1 MADLLIT
8 IDGPAGSGKSTL
20 AQMLANRLCAAVLD
34 TGAMYRAVTL
44 VAMRAGVDLSD
55 AEQVL
60 AVLDKTE
67 LVFAFSRDSMVV
79 YIEDEEVTDKI
90 RDPEVTA
97 NVKYIAASSKMRER
111 LVKMQRN
118 FAYPKHKI
126 ITEGR
131 DQGTVVFPDAHL
143 KFFLTADLD
152 ERSRR
157 RHAELTVSGKA
168 GEPAETRA
176 ALESRDQSDMSRSV
190 GPLKPADDAIVIDT
204 TAMTIEDVLEKLLY
218 WVEKK
223 CFADS

>member
-20 AQMLANRLCAAVLD
+20 AQMLSKRLCAAVLD

-44 VAMRAGVDLSD
+44 IAMRSGADLLD
-55 AEQVL
+55 ADRIL
-60 AVLDKTE
+60 AILDKTE
-67 LVFAFSRDSMVV
+67 LTFAFSKDRMVV
-79 YIEDEEVTDKI
+79 YIGDEDVTDKL

-97 NVKYIAASSKMRER
+97 NVRFIASSPKMRAR
-111 LVKMQRN
+111 LVEMQRE
-118 FAYPKHKI
+118 FALPKHKI

-131 DQGTVVFPDAHL
+131 DQGTVVFPDAHV
-143 KFFLTADLD
+143 KFFLTANID

-157 RHAELTVSGKA
+157 RHDELSKAGKA
-168 GEPAETRA
+168 GELAETRA
-176 ALESRDQSDMSRSV
+176 SLEKRDESDMTRTV

-204 TAMTIEDVLEKLLY
+204 TKLTTNEVLEQLLY

-223 CFADS
+223 CFAE

>member
-20 AQMLANRLCAAVLD
+20 AQMLAKRLCATVLD

-55 AEQVL
+55 AAQVL
-60 AVLDKTE
+60 AALDKTE
-67 LVFAFSRDSMVV
+67 LAFAFSRDRMVV
-79 YIEDEEVTDKI
+79 YIEDEDVTDRI
-90 RDPEVTA
+90 RDPEVTG
-97 NVKYIAASSKMRER
+97 NVRFIASSPPMRER
-111 LVKMQRN
+111 LVQMQRD
-118 FAYPKHKI
+118 FALPKHKI

-157 RHAELTVSGKA
+157 RHAELTTAGKA

-204 TAMTIEDVLEKLLY
+204 TGMTIDEVLEKMLY

-223 CFADS
+223 CFAGS